1 MTPAPGHELPHRVA
15 LHDILRHIDHL
26 PALPAIVMDIVRGI
40 DRDDLDIGILAR
52 KMAND
57 QSVAAKTLRLANSSL
72 YGGGKVATIQQA
84 VALLGVQT
92 VSNVIIVATL
102 AASFPPTRC
111 AGFDFDAFWRHSMA
125 TAVCARVLAR
135 HLHLNQ
141 DCTFTAGLL
150 HGIGRL
156 VLVTSCTAHYEPVL
170 AHRAAHDCHLL
181 DAERAVL
188 GIDHAQ
194 VGQALAAHWQFATVL
209 QHAIQSHH
217 TPDALGGGSIA
228 SLINVADAIVHALD
242 LAGVEDDLVPPV
254 SLTAWHGVGL
264 DAGDYLQVFRETELE
279 FEKISSA
286 L

>member
-1 MTPAPGHELPHRVA
+1 VTMPPANDAAHNIS
-15 LHDILRHIDHL
+15 LHDVLRRINDL

-40 DRDDLDIGILAR
+40 DCDDLDFGILAR

-57 QSVAAKTLRLANSSL
+57 QMVAAKILRLANSSF
-72 YGGGKVATIQQA
+72 YGDGKVATIQQA
-84 VALLGVQT
+84 VTLLGVKT
-92 VSNVIIVATL
+92 VSQMITVAAL

-111 AGFDFDAFWRHSMA
+111 AGFDFDAFCRHSMA

-141 DCTFTAGLL
+141 DCAFTAGLL
-150 HGIGRL
+150 HDIGRL
-156 VLVTSCTAHYEPVL
+156 VLATSFTTHYEHVL
-170 AHRAAHDCHLL
+170 AHRAAHDCYLF

-194 VGQALAAHWQFATVL
+194 VGNALAAHWHFAAVL
-209 QHAIQSHH
+209 QHAISCHH
-217 TPDALGGGSIA
+217 TPDTLGGGSIA

-242 LAGVEDDLVPPV
+242 LAGVEDDLVPPI
-254 SLTAWHGVGL
+254 SLMAWHGVGL
-264 DAGDYLQVFRETELE
+264 NADDYLQVFRETELE
-279 FEKISSA
+279 FKKISVA